1 MQKDLSKKNGKGKMN
16 TATPSFSRPVWGG
29 LEMSC
34 EDCKYNDQD
43 IDTFP
48 CAKCHTR
55 H

>member
-1 MQKDLSKKNGKGKMN
+1 MQKSPGKKAKSEQPCRVVPN
-16 TATPSFSRPVWGG
+16 FSRPVWGNVN
-29 LEMSC
+29 MSC
-34 EDCKYNDQD
+34 EDCNFNDQD